1 MRRRERRWLWLGTAL
16 LLGACGGGSDVEV
29 DPAVAPFVGT
39 WDAEVL
45 TMTSDADPGTVVDVL
60 EFGAFYITVEP
71 SGQYTATLVHPL
83 GAAVEI
89 GQMTVVGGTVILD
102 PSLPATAATATS
114 AYTFDSEDYLVL
126 DGPTTYDFNNDQV
139 DDPAQAHIELQRR

>member
-1 MRRRERRWLWLGTAL
+1 MRTERAWICLVAAL
-16 LLGACGGGSDVEV
+16 VLGACGSGSDVEV

-39 WDAEVL
+39 WDAVVL
-45 TMTSDADPGTVVDVL
+45 TMTSEAAQVIDVL
-60 EFGAFYITVEP
+60 EFGEFYISVEP

-89 GQMTVVGGTVILD
+89 GRMSVVGTAVVLD
-102 PSLPATAATATS
+102 PSHPPTAPTATS
-114 AYTFDSEDYLVL
+114 EYAFQGEDYLVL